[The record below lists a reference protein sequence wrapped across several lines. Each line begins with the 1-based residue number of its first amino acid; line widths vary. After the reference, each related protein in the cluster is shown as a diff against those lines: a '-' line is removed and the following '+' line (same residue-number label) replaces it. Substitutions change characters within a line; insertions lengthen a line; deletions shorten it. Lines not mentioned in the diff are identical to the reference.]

1 MAYMSQAKKKE
12 LAPAIKNVLK
22 KYGVKGSIG
31 VDNHSS
37 LVVTIREGSIDF
49 IGMANAQNKEISE
62 RRGMPYYPNDG
73 YIQVNHNYP
82 ENYGEAAPFIE
93 ELSNAMHGTDWYNN
107 SDIMTDYF
115 DVAWYVDINIGK
127 WDKPYKLVESA

>member
-31 VDNHSS
+31 VNNHSS
-37 LVVTIREGSIDF
+37 LVVNIREGSIDF

-62 RRGMPYYPNDG
+62 RRNQPYYPNDG
-73 YIQVNHNYP
+73 YIQVNHYYP
-82 ENYGEAAPFIE
+82 ENYGEAAPFIK
-93 ELSNAMHGTDWYNN
+93 ELSDAMHGAGWYNN
-107 SDIMTDYF
+107 SDIQTDYF
-115 DVAWYVDINIGK
+115 DIAWYVDINIGK

>member
-31 VDNHSS
+31 VHHHSS
-37 LVVTIREGSIDF
+37 LVVNIWEGSIDF
-49 IGMANAQNKEISE
+49 IGMANAHNKEISE
-62 RRGMPYYPNDG
+62 RRNQPYYPNDG

-93 ELSNAMHGTDWYNN
+93 ELSDAMHRAGWYNN
-107 SDIMTDYF
+107 SDSQTDYF
-115 DVAWYVDINIGK
+115 DIAWYVDINIGK